1 MILGSVYYRVSDPGT
16 LVVVGLH
23 YTQPGPDAFFWAGER
38 RVNGGCNDDNIASDS
53 YSLHP
58 GQVGSKLWQISDKDD
73 ILIKEHN
80 HLEPVI
86 LYSRQWLLRHCQA
99 CTACL
104 WWVTEGHNSQAALR
118 SYCQVTYILSNCQV
132 RNIWSDCQVTN
143 ILSNCQV
150 TYILSNCQVR
160 NIWSHC

>member
-80 HLEPVI
+80 QFRTCILDNDYYDVAKPVLPAYDGSQKDII
-86 LYSRQWLLRHCQA
+86 LRLPYG
-99 CTACL
+99 
-104 WWVTEGHNSQAALR
+104 VT
-118 SYCQVTYILSNCQV
+118 V
-132 RNIWSDCQVTN
+132 R
-143 ILSNCQV
+143 
-150 TYILSNCQVR
+150 
-160 NIWSHC
+160 